1 MFNIKPSLQ
10 EIKEKLAG
18 KSGKFLV
25 PVWTEII
32 ADLETPVS
40 AYNKVC
46 KDKKYGFL
54 LESVEGGESFGRYSF
69 IGIDPLFVLRSEE
82 NKSVIYDFLENKPIM
97 ESADPY
103 GLFQSFFKEFSVLE
117 FDIPSLT
124 GAVGYLGFDTIR
136 YIEPII
142 NKSYEK
148 IEKCQ
153 SFPDAYFMIS
163 GNTLAFDHVKHKI
176 YMISNMLIENID
188 NLETS
193 YNNASK
199 KVEEIFENL
208 SSNNYLKPLV
218 LSLEN
223 GLQESSYQEVS
234 SNISKEEWTNAINSA
249 KEHIVAG
256 DIFQVVLSQRFCI
269 NKGNI
274 DNFTIYRA
282 LRSINPSPY
291 MYFLNFNDFQIVG
304 SSPEALV
311 KCSKDKI
318 VSTRPIAGTRRRG
331 YTQERDNELEKELLA
346 DPKERAEHVMLV
358 DLARND
364 IGRVCEY
371 GSVKVDRF
379 MEVEKFSHVMHIV
392 SDVSGKLRNEFCSID
407 LLKACFPAGT
417 VSGAPKVRAMEIIYD
432 LEKSARGPYAGCIG
446 YLGFNNEVNV
456 AITLRTMLIKDNN
469 IFIQAGAGIVADSDP
484 ELEYL
489 ESQNKA
495 AALIQAVKQLKKQNK

>member
-1 MFNIKPSLQ
+1 MLNINPPLQ

-18 KSGKFLV
+18 KSGKFIV

-54 LESVEGGESFGRYSF
+54 LESAEGGESFGRYSF
-69 IGIDPLFVLRSEE
+69 IGIDPLFVLKSEE
-82 NKSVIYDFLENKPIM
+82 NKSVIFDFQENKPVM
-97 ESADPY
+97 ENSNPY
-103 GLFQSFFKEFSVLE
+103 ELLKSFFKEFLTLE
-117 FDIPSLT
+117 FDVPSLS

-136 YIEPII
+136 YIEP
-142 NKSYEK
+142 KLKQSYEK

-163 GNTLAFDHVKHKI
+163 GNILAFDHVKHKI
-176 YMISNMLIENID
+176 YIISNVLIEDID
-188 NLETS
+188 DLEVL
-193 YNNASK
+193 YAKAAEKISK
-199 KVEEIFENL
+199 ILENL
-208 SSNNYLKPLV
+208 SLSHNLQPLN
-218 LSLEN
+218 LSLEQN
-223 GLQESSYQEVS
+223 KEEIS
-234 SNISKEEWTNAINSA
+234 SNISKQEWIDAINSA
-249 KEHIVAG
+249 KEHIKAG
-256 DIFQVVLSQRFCI
+256 DIFQVVLSQRFCVE
-269 NKGNI
+269 KENI
-274 DNFTIYRA
+274 DNLTIYRA

-304 SSPEALV
+304 SSPEALI

-318 VSTRPIAGTRRRG
+318 AQTRPIAGTRRRG
-331 YTQERDNELEKELLA
+331 STPEKDKELEKELLA

-364 IGRVCEY
+364 LGRVCKY
-371 GSVKVDRF
+371 GSIKVDRF
-379 MEVEKFSHVMHIV
+379 MDVEKFSHVMHIS
-392 SDVSGKLRNEFCSID
+392 SDISGKLRDDFCSID

-417 VSGAPKVRAMEIIYD
+417 VSGAPKVRAMEIIYN

-446 YLGFNNEVNV
+446 YLGFNNEINA

-469 IFIQAGAGIVADSDP
+469 VFIQAGAGIVADSDP

-495 AALIQAVKQLKKQNK
+495 AALIQAVKQLKN

>member
-1 MFNIKPSLQ
+1 MLKIKPSIQ

-18 KSGKFLV
+18 KQGKFII
-25 PVWTEII
+25 PVWSEII

-46 KDKKYGFL
+46 KDKKFGFL
-54 LESVEGGESFGRYSF
+54 LESAEKGESFGRYSF
-69 IGIDPLFVLRSEE
+69 IGIDPLFILKSED
-82 NKSVIYDFLENKPIM
+82 NKSTVHDFHKNKSAAGPENPYELLE
-97 ESADPY
+97 
-103 GLFQSFFKEFSVLE
+103 SFFKEFSIVD
-117 FDIPSLT
+117 FDVPFLP

-136 YIEPII
+136 YIEPKLK
-142 NKSYEK
+142 KSYEN
-148 IEKCQ
+148 IEKCE

-176 YMISNMLIENID
+176 YIISNIVAEN
-188 NLETS
+188 LAGFEES
-193 YNNASK
+193 YNKAIGEIEKIYK
-199 KVEEIFENL
+199 KLALSHDLQPLILSEEP
-208 SSNNYLKPLV
+208 NNT
-218 LSLEN
+218 
-223 GLQESSYQEVS
+223 EVT
-234 SNISKEEWTNAINSA
+234 SNISKAEWTDAVNTAT
-249 KEHIVAG
+249 EHIKAG

-269 NKGNI
+269 EKGNT

-291 MYFLNFNDFQIVG
+291 MFYLNFDDFQIAG

-311 KCSKDKI
+311 KCSKERI

-331 YTQERDNELEKELLA
+331 RNPERDKELEEELIN

-364 IGRVCEY
+364 LGRVCEY
-371 GSVKVDRF
+371 GSVKIDRF
-379 MEVEKFSHVMHIV
+379 MDIERFSHVMHIS
-392 SDVSGKLRNEFCSID
+392 SDVSGKLRKEFTSID

-417 VSGAPKVRAMEIIYD
+417 VSGAPKVRAMEIIYE

-456 AITLRTMLIKDNN
+456 AITLRTMLIKDNKV
-469 IFIQAGAGIVADSDP
+469 FIQAGGGIVADSNPD
-484 ELEYL
+484 LEYL

-495 AALIQAVKQLKKQNK
+495 AALVHSVNTVST

>member
-1 MFNIKPSLQ
+1 MSKIKPSLQ
-10 EIKEKLAG
+10 EIKEKLVG
-18 KSGKFLV
+18 KTGKIIV
-25 PVWTEII
+25 PIWTEII

-46 KDKKYGFL
+46 KEKKYGFL
-54 LESVEGGESFGRYSF
+54 LESAEGGESFGRYSF
-69 IGIDPLFVLRSEE
+69 IGIDPLFILKSEN
-82 NKSVIYDFLENKPIM
+82 NKSVICDFLENKPIM
-97 ESADPY
+97 EASDPY
-103 GLFQSFFKEFSVLE
+103 ELFKAFFKEFSVLE
-117 FDIPSLT
+117 FDIPSLS
-124 GAVGYLGFDTIR
+124 GAVGYFGFDTIR
-136 YIEPII
+136 YIEPKLIT
-142 NKSYEK
+142 SYEK

-163 GNTLAFDHVKHKI
+163 GNTLAFDHVNHKI
-176 YMISNMLIENID
+176 YIISNMVVEDIAY
-188 NLETS
+188 LEES
-193 YNNASK
+193 YNKAAK
-199 KVEEIFENL
+199 KVGEILENL
-208 SSNNYLKPLV
+208 SLNHNLQPLS
-218 LSLEN
+218 LSLEPN
-223 GLQESSYQEVS
+223 NEEVS
-234 SNISKEEWTNAINSA
+234 SNISKNEWIEAINSA
-249 KEHIVAG
+249 KEHIAAG

-269 NKGNI
+269 DKGNL

-291 MYFLNFNDFQIVG
+291 MYFLNFDDFQIVG

-311 KCSKDKI
+311 KCSRDKI
-318 VSTRPIAGTRRRG
+318 VSTRPIAGTRKRG
-331 YTQERDNELEKELLA
+331 NTFERDKELEEELLA

-379 MEVEKFSHVMHIV
+379 MEIERFSHVMHIV
-392 SDVSGKLRNEFCSID
+392 SDVSGKLRDEFCSID

-417 VSGAPKVRAMEIIYD
+417 VSGAPKVRAMEIIYN

-469 IFIQAGAGIVADSDP
+469 IFIQAGGGIVADSDP

-495 AALIQAVKQLKKQNK
+495 AALVQAIKQLQ

>member
-1 MFNIKPSLQ
+1 MFNIKPTLQ
-10 EIKEKLAG
+10 EIKEKLVD
-18 KSGKFLV
+18 KSGKILV

-54 LESVEGGESFGRYSF
+54 LESAEGGESFGRYSF
-69 IGIDPLFVLRSEE
+69 IGIDPLFILKSED
-82 NKSVIYDFLENKPIM
+82 NKSVIFDFLENKPLM
-97 ESADPY
+97 ESSDPY
-103 GLFQSFFKEFSVLE
+103 ELFKSFFKEFSVLE
-117 FDIPSLT
+117 FDIPSLS
-124 GAVGYLGFDTIR
+124 GAVGYFGFDTIR
-136 YIEPII
+136 YIEPKL

-163 GNTLAFDHVKHKI
+163 GNTLAFDHVNHKI
-176 YMISNMLIENID
+176 YIISNMVVENIAD
-188 NLETS
+188 LEES
-193 YNNASK
+193 YNKAAEKISK
-199 KVEEIFENL
+199 ILQNL
-208 SSNNYLKPLV
+208 SSNHNLQPLS
-218 LSLEN
+218 LSLEPN
-223 GLQESSYQEVS
+223 HEKVS
-234 SNISKEEWTNAINSA
+234 SNITKEEWIEAINSA
-249 KEHIVAG
+249 KEHIVVG
-256 DIFQVVLSQRFCI
+256 DIFQVVLSQRFQI
-269 NKGNI
+269 NKGNL

-291 MYFLNFNDFQIVG
+291 LYFLNFDDFQIIG

-318 VSTRPIAGTRRRG
+318 VSTRPIAGTRKRG
-331 YTQERDNELEKELLA
+331 NTKERDKDLEIELLA

-379 MEVEKFSHVMHIV
+379 MEVERFSHVMHIV
-392 SDVSGKLRNEFCSID
+392 SDVSGKLRDEFCSID

-432 LEKSARGPYAGCIG
+432 LEKSARGPYGGCIG
-446 YLGFNNEVNV
+446 YLGFNDEVNV

-469 IFIQAGAGIVADSDP
+469 IFIQAGGGIVADSDP

-495 AALIQAVKQLKKQNK
+495 AALVQAVKQLQ

>member
-1 MFNIKPSLQ
+1 MFNIKPTLQ
-10 EIKEKLAG
+10 EIKEKLVD
-18 KSGKFLV
+18 KSGKILV

-54 LESVEGGESFGRYSF
+54 LESAEGGESFGRYSF
-69 IGIDPLFVLRSEE
+69 IGIDPLFILKSED
-82 NKSVIYDFLENKPIM
+82 NKSVIFDFLENKPLM
-97 ESADPY
+97 ESSDPY
-103 GLFQSFFKEFSVLE
+103 ELFKSFFKEFSVLE
-117 FDIPSLT
+117 FDIPSLS
-124 GAVGYLGFDTIR
+124 GAVGYFGFDTIR
-136 YIEPII
+136 YIEPKL

-163 GNTLAFDHVKHKI
+163 GNTLAFDHVNHKI
-176 YMISNMLIENID
+176 YIISNMVVENIAD
-188 NLETS
+188 LEES
-193 YNNASK
+193 YNKAAEKISK
-199 KVEEIFENL
+199 ILQNL
-208 SSNNYLKPLV
+208 SSNHNLQPLS
-218 LSLEN
+218 LSLEPN
-223 GLQESSYQEVS
+223 HEKVS
-234 SNISKEEWTNAINSA
+234 SNITKEEWIEAINSA

-256 DIFQVVLSQRFCI
+256 DIFQVVLSQRFQI
-269 NKGNI
+269 NKGNL

-291 MYFLNFNDFQIVG
+291 LYFLNFDDFQIIG

-318 VSTRPIAGTRRRG
+318 VSTRPIAGTRKRG
-331 YTQERDNELEKELLA
+331 NTKERDKDLEIELLA

-379 MEVEKFSHVMHIV
+379 MEVERFSHVMHIV
-392 SDVSGKLRNEFCSID
+392 SDVSGKLRDEFCSID

-432 LEKSARGPYAGCIG
+432 LEKSARGPYGGCIG
-446 YLGFNNEVNV
+446 YLGFNDEVNV

-469 IFIQAGAGIVADSDP
+469 IFIQAGGGIVADSDP

-495 AALIQAVKQLKKQNK
+495 AALVQAVKQLQ

>member
-1 MFNIKPSLQ
+1 MLNIKPSLE
-10 EIKEKLAG
+10 EIKEKLVG
-18 KSGKFLV
+18 KSGKLII
-25 PVWTEII
+25 PVWAEII

-46 KDKKYGFL
+46 KNKKYGFL
-54 LESVEGGESFGRYSF
+54 LESAEGGEAFGRYSF
-69 IGIDPLFVLRSEE
+69 IGIDPLFILKSEE
-82 NKSVIYDFLENKPIM
+82 NKSVIHDFIEDKPIM
-97 ESADPY
+97 ESFNPY
-103 GLFQSFFKEFSVLE
+103 ELLRLFFKDFSALE
-117 FDIPSLT
+117 FDVPSLS

-136 YIEPII
+136 YIEPKL
-142 NKSYEK
+142 NKSYDE

-176 YMISNMLIENID
+176 YIISNMLIENID
-188 NLETS
+188 NLEDC
-193 YNNASK
+193 YNRAARK
-199 KVEEIFENL
+199 IEEIFENL
-208 SSNNYLKPLV
+208 LSNHNLQPLN
-218 LSLEN
+218 LSIQNEPN
-223 GLQESSYQEVS
+223 HQEVS
-234 SNISKEEWTNAINSA
+234 SNISKEEWIDAINSA
-249 KEHIVAG
+249 KEHIKAG
-256 DIFQVVLSQRFCI
+256 DIFQVVLSQRFCVD
-269 NKGNI
+269 KGNL

-291 MYFLNFNDFQIVG
+291 MYLLNFNDFQIVG

-311 KCSKDKI
+311 KCSKDRI
-318 VSTRPIAGTRRRG
+318 AQTRPIAGTRKRG
-331 YTQERDNELEKELLA
+331 STSEIDKELGKELLA
-346 DPKERAEHVMLV
+346 DPKERAEHIMLV

-364 IGRVCEY
+364 LGRVCEY

-379 MEVEKFSHVMHIV
+379 MDVERFSHVMHIS
-392 SDVSGKLRNEFCSID
+392 SDVSGKLRDEFSSID

-417 VSGAPKVRAMEIIYD
+417 VSGAPKVRAMEIIYN

-469 IFIQAGAGIVADSDP
+469 VFVQAGAGIVADSDP
-484 ELEYL
+484 ELEFL

-495 AALIQAVKQLKKQNK
+495 AALIQAVKQLKA